1 MVNEPV
7 NLPPPL
13 VVPVNG
19 TTTVAAASTVV
30 TGANPIAAANI
41 TRLSNVATNLMR
53 HLPVREACWRDRT
66 RRRRAP
72 TRRTNVQVECP
83 RVGMLLRVSWSLVTD
98 PHGLARGLTNYGDAD
113 FSRYL
118 RRSFATSMGYS
129 REMLARP
136 VVGIA
141 QSASGFNNCH
151 RHFPEL
157 IDAVKRGVVAA
168 GGLPL
173 DFPTISLGEV
183 FLSPT
188 SMMFRNL
195 MSIDVEE
202 MIRAQPMDS
211 VVLVGGCDKT
221 VPAQLMGAASANVP
235 AVQLL
240 AGPMMPM
247 PYHGERLGACTD
259 CRRFWA
265 KYRAGGLSATEIQEI
280 EGNLAT
286 TAGTCAVMGTASTM
300 AALAET
306 LGMALPGT
314 AAIPAVHADRL
325 RAAEASGRQA
335 VALATAGLRPS
346 RIMTAKAI
354 ENALRV
360 LLAIGG
366 STNALIHLTAI
377 AGRVGVPVSLTR
389 LNELSDSTPVLVD
402 LKPTGQHYMSDL
414 HAAGGVGAVLREL
427 KPLLHLD
434 CLTVTGDTLGQR
446 LAAEPGWVDR
456 AVVRPLDDPYQKQGG
471 LVALFG
477 SLAPGG
483 AILKR
488 SAADPALFEREARAV
503 VFSSLDDLAARIDAA
518 DLDVTPDDVLVLQ
531 NAGPKSGYA
540 MPEAGYLP
548 IPARLARAGVK
559 ALVRISD
566 ARMSGTAYGTIVL
579 HVSPEA
585 AVGGPLA
592 LVKSGDRIRLSVA
605 RRSIDLVVD
614 EAELGRR
621 RAAWRAPTTPPG
633 RGYAKLYMQ
642 SVLQAEHGC
651 DFDFLRQQEPT
662 A

>member
-1 MVNEPV
+1 MAEKP
-7 NLPPPL
+7 
-13 VVPVNG
+13 
-19 TTTVAAASTVV
+19 AK
-30 TGANPIAAANI
+30 
-41 TRLSNVATNLMR
+41 
-53 HLPVREACWRDRT
+53 
-66 RRRRAP
+66 
-72 TRRTNVQVECP
+72 
-83 RVGMLLRVSWSLVTD
+83 
-98 PHGLARGLTNYGDAD
+98 GLAKGLTNYGDPA
-113 FSRYL
+113 FSLYL
-118 RRSFATSMGYS
+118 RRSFAKSMGYS
-129 REMLARP
+129 GEMLECP

-141 QSASGFNNCH
+141 DSKSGFNNCH

-157 IDAVKRGVVAA
+157 VDAVKRGVLAA
-168 GGLPL
+168 GGLPIE
-173 DFPTISLGEV
+173 FPTVSLGEV

-202 MIRAQPMDS
+202 MIRAQPMDA

-221 VPAQLMGAASANVP
+221 VPAQLMGAASADLP

-240 AGPMMPM
+240 AGPMMPTSFR
-247 PYHGERLGACTD
+247 GERLGACTD

-265 KYRAGGLSATEIQEI
+265 LHRAGKVDSSEIQTI

-300 AALAET
+300 ASIAEA
-306 LGMALPGT
+306 LGMALPGS

-325 RAAEASGRQA
+325 RAAEASGKRA
-335 VALATAGLRPS
+335 VELARNALRPS
-346 RIMTAKAI
+346 QIITERSV

-366 STNALIHLTAI
+366 STNAIVHLTAI
-377 AGRVGVPVSLTR
+377 AGRAGIRVSLHK
-389 LNELSDSTPVLVD
+389 LNEISDSTPVLVD

-414 HAAGGVGAVLREL
+414 YSAGGVGAVMREL

-434 CLTVTGDTLGQR
+434 CMTVAGVTLGEALER
-446 LAAEPGWVDR
+446 DAGWVDR
-456 AVVRPLDDPYQKQGG
+456 AVVKPLQEPLAAQGG

-477 SLAPGG
+477 SLAPNG

-488 SAADPALFEREARAV
+488 SAADPKLFEKEGRAV
-503 VFSSLDDLAARIDAA
+503 VFSSLGDLSARIDDP
-518 DLDVTPDDVLVLQ
+518 DLDVTADDFLVLQ

-548 IPARLARAGVK
+548 IPAKLARAGLK
-559 ALVRISD
+559 DMVRISD

-592 LVKSGDRIRLSVA
+592 LVRNGDRVRLSVKA
-605 RRSIDLVVD
+605 RSIDLLV
-614 EAELGRR
+614 AQPELERR
-621 RAAWRAPTTPPG
+621 KAAWQPPVAAPA
-633 RGYAKLYMQ
+633 RGYAKLYMDH
-642 SVLQAEHGC
+642 VLQAEHGC
-651 DFDFLRQQEPT
+651 DFDFLRK